1 MINLFEE
8 LQPVSTPAA
17 SAATAKP
24 VTIFDSFFIGTFLL
38 SSCSYIPGQGGMKIN
53 AKV

>member
-24 VTIFDSFFIGTFLL
+24 VTIFDSFFIGTFLFVFL
-38 SSCSYIPGQGGMKIN
+38 FIYPGTGRDED
-53 AKV
+53 

>member
-8 LQPVSTPAA
+8 LQPVSAPAA

-24 VTIFDSFFIGTFLL
+24 VTIFDSFFIGTFLFVFL
-38 SSCSYIPGQGGMKIN
+38 FIYPGTGRGED
-53 AKV
+53 

>member
-8 LQPVSTPAA
+8 LHPVSTPAA

-24 VTIFDSFFIGTFLL
+24 VTIFDSFFIGTFLFVFL
-38 SSCSYIPGQGGMKIN
+38 FIYPGTGRDED
-53 AKV
+53 